1 MFVVAGRRQN
11 ALRPEG
17 NVCRRRGE
25 GRTPSVRRAM
35 FVVAGEKAERLPG
48 DRVYALI
55 YKHAPLA

>member
-1 MFVVAGRRQN
+1 
-11 ALRPEG
+11 
-17 NVCRRRGE
+17 
-25 GRTPSVRRAM
+25 M